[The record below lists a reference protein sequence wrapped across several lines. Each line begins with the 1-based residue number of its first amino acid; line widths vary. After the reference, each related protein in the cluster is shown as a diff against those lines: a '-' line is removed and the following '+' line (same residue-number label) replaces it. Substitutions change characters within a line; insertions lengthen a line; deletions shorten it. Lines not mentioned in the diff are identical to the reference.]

1 MPILCTSIYSYICLE
16 VTAKYPPLHLLV
28 VFRLPA
34 HINIWAKSRQSNGP
48 LQVQRTTNITT
59 FVQHESEHET
69 CAKHNKTALKHHFT
83 RSLPLSL
90 YMPGMKKKN
99 RSTVPHTKSCGL
111 TTNDCPTKGQYPEF
125 GLYVPYIECSVKRR
139 LYAFS
144 VLTLCSGILRRTEN
158 HSTGVFCWGV
168 RRCPGFD
175 WVRFKG
181 WFRDSDGEPV
191 SFR

>member
-1 MPILCTSIYSYICLE
+1 MNRNTKRVLSTI
-16 VTAKYPPLHLLV
+16 KPLLSTIS
-28 VFRLPA
+28 PA
-34 HINIWAKSRQSNGP
+34 LS
-48 LQVQRTTNITT
+48 
-59 FVQHESEHET
+59 
-69 CAKHNKTALKHHFT
+69 
-83 RSLPLSL
+83 LSL

-158 HSTGVFCWGV
+158 HSTGVGESGV
-168 RRCPGFD
+168 VLDLTGC
-175 WVRFKG
+175 VLKG
-181 WFRDSDGEPV
+181 GLGTVMGNQCRLGEIG
-191 SFR
+191 